1 MTACAWELQIQFQ
14 PCCLWPLINVKCGR
28 STSETPLLP
37 AFFVFAPRTKAAVQ
51 CRCAGNYPLRHAGK
65 THFQSLVQGAAEDRP
80 PRLILKTPVL
90 AERKRESPAAAF
102 TLYTS
107 CGTCQQTTLH
117 PPPLASL
124 PEPKLRPAIRAQG
137 RLRQK
142 DQEFKDSLGYMRL
155 CSNKI

>member
-107 CGTCQQTTLH
+107 CGTRQQTIQQPHRPRQPSRTQIKASYQSTGQAETERSKVQGQPWLYETL
-117 PPPLASL
+117 
-124 PEPKLRPAIRAQG
+124 
-137 RLRQK
+137 
-142 DQEFKDSLGYMRL
+142 
-155 CSNKI
+155 